1 MKNIKTK
8 KIGRMIV
15 SALFIFALLATPI
28 VLGCGKKGPPKPPK
42 PAKPHKVSSTSQLPA

>member
-1 MKNIKTK
+1 MKDIETK
-8 KIGRMIV
+8 KIGRIVV

-42 PAKPHKVSSTSQLPA
+42 VDTPSKRPDKG